1 MKMNELLRSSENLT
15 DEEILLCAE
24 ALRLWEEDSRN
35 EERNNDDGNL

>member
-1 MKMNELLRSSENLT
+1 MNELLQSEETLT

-35 EERNNDDGNL
+35 NEKEEN